1 MALVFRS
8 QNAFGQK
15 SFVYFLK
22 NEVDAFGDR
31 REAPRAVAM
40 KNASNRLI
48 GPMERYDFNN
58 DRSLDEP
65 FHPIPHPTDEKS

>member
-1 MALVFRS
+1 MALVFRG
-8 QNAFGQK
+8 QNAVGQK
-15 SFVYFLK
+15 SCVHFLK
-22 NEVDAFGDR
+22 SKVDASDDR
-31 REAPRAVAM
+31 PEAPKAVAM

-65 FHPIPHPTDEKS
+65 FHPIPDPTDEKS